1 MIQFCIIFLF
11 QLFCLT
17 GATES
22 GIVGGKTAKPHS
34 RPYMVSLQVQGHHRC
49 GGILIR
55 NDFVLTSAH
64 CKTEQDLT
72 VVLGAHNIK
81 KQEKSQQRIPVEKYH
96 QHPKYKGQF
105 LYDIMLLKLKTN
117 ATLNKYVKTVGLP
130 KKNGKIPANIKCY
143 AAGWGQTGPNKP
155 GSDVLKEVMVKLQFD
170 QECSHKWQNYFSS
183 DQMMCVHSDKRKEGI
198 CQGDSGGPLLCRKM
212 PQGISAYTKASGCDD
227 TKYPHV
233 FMKINF
239 FSQWIKNV
247 MQG

>member
-1 MIQFCIIFLF
+1 MHQQPIR
-11 QLFCLT
+11 
-17 GATES
+17 ATES

-55 NDFVLTSAH
+55 NDFVLTS
-64 CKTEQDLT
+64 
-72 VVLGAHNIK
+72 
-81 KQEKSQQRIPVEKYH
+81 
-96 QHPKYKGQF
+96 
-105 LYDIMLLKLKTN
+105 LKTN